1 MGRSP
6 KITDDYLSHFIASGH
21 GSGFDENYQSMLE
34 IKRWNPS
41 PVSVQVRKAL
51 PPFQRSCHFFSQ
63 SEWFVALLSA
73 WTGAWVREQYP
84 LWPWSHHHPEFGRN
98 FADDASLPRSVG
110 MLAICL
116 EAGIRHGVFV
126 GTGIPYI
133 WTIDLCL
140 TLPWIATPQR
150 RSVLLSIKPLQADRY
165 RHIDPL
171 DRGPEKLE
179 GERRY
184 ALQLGVH
191 YTVGDASLYP
201 SVLFAQLES
210 MVDAAFLSPTH
221 PLQAVLHDFLAA
233 RCDRICQESLKET
246 LHRLQRD
253 WALPLSH
260 ATFLLDHMLWH
271 QMIDCDLSRPVRRS
285 LPPVPGGRA
294 LKAALRNA
302 FAGEGQ

>member
-1 MGRSP
+1 MGRPP
-6 KITDDYLSHFIASGH
+6 KVTDQYVSNFIASGH

-41 PVSVQVRKAL
+41 PISVQVRKAL
-51 PPFQRSCHFFSQ
+51 PPFRRKCHFFSQ
-63 SEWFVALLSA
+63 SEWFIALLAA
-73 WTGAWVREQYP
+73 WTGALVREQYP
-84 LWPWSHHHPEFGRN
+84 LWPWHHHHPEFGRN

-110 MLAICL
+110 MQAICS

-126 GTGIPYI
+126 GTDIPYI

-140 TLPWIATPQR
+140 TLPWIAQPKR
-150 RSVLLSIKPLQADRY
+150 RSVLVSIKPLQADRY
-165 RHIDPL
+165 LYIDPL

-184 ALQLGVH
+184 AMQLGVH

-201 SVLFAQLES
+201 TELFAQLES
-210 MVDAAFLSPTH
+210 MVDAAYLPSKH
-221 PLQAVLHDFLAA
+221 PLQTVLKDFLDT
-233 RCDRICQESLKET
+233 RCDRLNQESLVDT

-253 WALPLSH
+253 WGLSLGR

-271 QMIDCDLSRPVRRS
+271 QMIDCDLSRPIRRS
-285 LPPVPGGRA
+285 QPPLSGGRA
-294 LKAALRNA
+294 LRMALRNE
-302 FAGEGQ
+302 FAGGKQ